1 MDKFD
6 QNILACLTND
16 ARQTNA
22 EIARK
27 VGLSRS
33 AVSERIRKMEEQ
45 KLILGY
51 RADLKA
57 QENKI
62 AAYFQLSFS
71 QSCCD
76 EVEVIIRP
84 YKEIK
89 SCHSTSG
96 EVDMIIFAEAEGIT
110 ELNNLRNRLEQLP
123 NLTRIITHTVL
134 EERIRR

>member
-6 QNILACLTND
+6 QKILACLSDD

-51 RADLKA
+51 RADLKS
-57 QENKI
+57 QESKV
-62 AAYFQLSFS
+62 AAYFQLFFS

-89 SCHSTSG
+89 SCHSTAG

-123 NLTRIITHTVL
+123 NLTRVITHTVL

>member
-6 QNILACLTND
+6 QNILACLTEN
-16 ARQTNA
+16 ARQSNA

-33 AVSERIRKMEEQ
+33 AVSERIRKMEE
-45 KLILGY
+45 KGLILGY
-51 RADLKA
+51 RADLTP
-57 QENKI
+57 QESKV
-62 AAYFQLSFS
+62 AAYFQLYFS

-84 YKEIK
+84 YTEIK

-96 EVDMIIFAEAEGIT
+96 DVDMIIFAEAEGIT
-110 ELNNLRNRLEQLP
+110 ELNELRNRLEKLP
-123 NLTRIITHTVL
+123 KLTRIVTHTVL

>member
-6 QNILACLTND
+6 QKILACLSDD
-16 ARQTNA
+16 ARQSNA

-33 AVSERIRKMEEQ
+33 AVSERIHKMEDRQ
-45 KLILGY
+45 LILGY
-51 RADLKA
+51 RAELKSL
-57 QENKI
+57 ESKV

-76 EVEVIIRP
+76 EVEAILRP
-84 YKEIK
+84 YREIR

-96 EVDMIIFAEAEGIT
+96 EVDMMIFAEAEGIV
-110 ELNNLRNRLEQLP
+110 ELNDLRNRLEQLP
-123 NLTRIITHTVL
+123 KLTRIITHTVL

>member
-51 RADLKA
+51 RAALKA

-71 QSCCD
+71 KSCCD

>member
-6 QNILACLTND
+6 QNIIACLTKD

-22 EIARK
+22 DIARK

-33 AVSERIRKMEEQ
+33 AVSARIRKMEEQ
-45 KLILGY
+45 QLILGY
-51 RADLKA
+51 RVELKP
-57 QENKI
+57 QENKV
-62 AAYFQLSFS
+62 AAYFQLFFS
-71 QSCCD
+71 RSCCD
-76 EVEVIIRP
+76 EIEVIIRP

-96 EVDMIIFAEAEGIT
+96 EVDMIIFAEAEGIA
-110 ELNNLRNRLEQLP
+110 ELNHLRNRLEQLP
-123 NLTRIITHTVL
+123 NLIRVITHTVL